1 MPKSKKLDATFRTIF
16 KRCGA
21 TFILKTH
28 NCEAFRQE
36 TFLANFAV
44 VDIWFIFLKSV
55 SMLVFPPHSND
66 RTHNL
71 TIIGRQALQA
81 TGLDPKA
88 SDKVG
93 K

>member
-44 VDIWFIFLKSV
+44 WFIFLKSI